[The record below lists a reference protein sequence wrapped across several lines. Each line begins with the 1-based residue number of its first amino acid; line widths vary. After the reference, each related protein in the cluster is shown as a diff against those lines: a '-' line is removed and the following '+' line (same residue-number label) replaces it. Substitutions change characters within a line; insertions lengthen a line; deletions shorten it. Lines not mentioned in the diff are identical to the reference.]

1 MSANTTK
8 SMLSMALA
16 CSMGVAVA
24 AEPDNQYRPD
34 DSAYLDVGEH
44 PLDQRTLI
52 TEVVARNAQVL
63 FSELQIAIAED
74 EIDRERGAYQPFW
87 FAEGRYTDQ
96 KTENTA
102 ADRLS
107 SSQRLEQRVFRE
119 KRVDLETGVQ
129 VPVRP
134 TGADVTLSW
143 SAVRRDNNLI
153 PLLPDDLRSGEDV
166 EYTAGLNLV
175 IRQPLLRGL
184 GNRGVQWQIEQ
195 AELERMV
202 SEEQFRQRLLQVSSE
217 ALSDY
222 WQLFRM
228 ERFLKI
234 RRAAL
239 ENAQNIRQETN
250 ELVRAGRQPQLAL
263 LEAEASI
270 IDRQSELEVA
280 EQAWLDAQT
289 ELKTL
294 LNLSEASVESLR
306 FVPVDEPESNGYRTP
321 VDFDA
326 YFEDLLGQWPGYLI
340 ATRNREIERLRL
352 RGAREERRPQ
362 LDLVLGYSTSVLSYN
377 ASDTYSDAFDTD
389 FPTWFAGLEIR
400 MPLGR
405 NVAGRADE
413 RSARS
418 RVIQA
423 DSDVHFVQ
431 VSLANEL
438 RSRLRQLEQA
448 QSDVELKRRNRSLYQ
463 QLFDSESQRFNL
475 GQVRLRDLY
484 EREDDRIRAEQR
496 LVDAMVREQLAI
508 VALKLAEGS
517 LFDAYGITIS
527 SEVAGGF

>member
-1 MSANTTK
+1 
-8 SMLSMALA
+8 MALA
-16 CSMGVAVA
+16 CSMGAAVA
-24 AEPDNQYRPD
+24 GESDRPHRPD
-34 DSAYLDVGEH
+34 DSAYLDAGER

-52 TEVVARNAQVL
+52 TEVIARNAQVL

-74 EIDRERGAYQPFW
+74 EIDRERAAYQPFW
-87 FAEGRYTDQ
+87 FAESRYTDQ

-107 SSQRLEQRVFRE
+107 SAQRLNQREFRE
-119 KRVDLETGVQ
+119 KRVDMETGVQ

-153 PLLPDDLRSGEDV
+153 PLLPDLESGEDV

-184 GNRGVQWQIEQ
+184 GNRSVRWQIEQ
-195 AELERMV
+195 AELGRMV
-202 SEEQFRQRLLQVSSE
+202 TEEQFRQRLLQVSSE
-217 ALSDY
+217 ALSGY

-228 ERFLKI
+228 ERFLEI

-239 ENAQNIRQETN
+239 ENAENIRQETS

-263 LEAEASI
+263 LEAEATI
-270 IDRQSELEVA
+270 IDRQSELDAA

-294 LNLSEASVESLR
+294 LNLSEASVESLL
-306 FVPVDEPESNGYRTP
+306 FVPVDEPELNGYRAP

-326 YFEDLLGQWPGYLI
+326 YLQDLLGQWPGYLI

-352 RGAREERRPQ
+352 QGAREERRPQ
-362 LDLVLGYSTSVLSYN
+362 LDLALGYSTSVLSYN
-377 ASDTYSDAFDTD
+377 ASDTYGDAFDTD
-389 FPTWFAGLEIR
+389 FPTWFAGLELR

-405 NVAGRADE
+405 NVGGRADE
-413 RSARS
+413 RSAQT

-448 QSDVELKRRNRSLYQ
+448 QRDVELKQRNRSLYQ
-463 QLFDSESQRFNL
+463 QLFDAELQRFNL

-484 EREDDRIRAEQR
+484 EREDDRIRAQQR
-496 LVDAMVREQLAI
+496 VVDALVRYQLAI
-508 VALKLAEGS
+508 VALRLAEGS

-527 SEVAGGF
+527 SEFAEAG